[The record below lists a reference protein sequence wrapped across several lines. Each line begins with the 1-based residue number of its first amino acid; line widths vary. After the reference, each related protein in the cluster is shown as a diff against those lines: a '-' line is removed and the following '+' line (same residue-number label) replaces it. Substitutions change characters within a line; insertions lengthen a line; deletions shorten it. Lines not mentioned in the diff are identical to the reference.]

1 VIDAADPW
9 ARWLLERRH
18 GGDPERRRSMLEGL
32 AETRDKVLGNAEIA
46 AGETVLDVGCGDGL
60 IAFGALPLVGVTG
73 RVIFSDISEQLLD
86 VCREI
91 AAGDGRCE
99 FLHASTTDLS
109 ALADRSVNVVTTR
122 SVVIYVAEKQ
132 RAFEEFYRVLR
143 PGGRLSMFEPINS
156 YAFPQPEDRFMYYDV
171 TEVRELATTVKG
183 FYDRMRGDATLTDF
197 DERDLVA
204 LAEATGFREVELELK
219 IHVRPAERVRDWET
233 LERSSGNPLAP
244 TLAEAIDGALSAE
257 EAARFRAHLRREDE
271 LGRGIDR
278 FAVAFLRARKR

>member
-1 VIDAADPW
+1 MTAATDPW

-32 AETRDKVLGNAEIA
+32 AETRDKVLGNAAIA
-46 AGETVLDVGCGDGL
+46 AGESVLDVGCGDGL
-60 IAFGALPLVGVTG
+60 IAFGALPLVGESG

-91 AAGDGRCE
+91 AGGDGRCE
-99 FLHASTTDLS
+99 FLRASTTDLS
-109 ALADRSVNVVTTR
+109 AVPDRSVDVVTTR

-132 RAFEEFYRVLR
+132 RAFEEFFRVLR
-143 PGGRLSMFEPINS
+143 PGGRLAMFEPINS
-156 YAFPQPEDRFMYYDV
+156 YAYPQPEDRFSYYDV
-171 TEVRELATTVKG
+171 TEVQELATKVKQ
-183 FYDRMRGDATLTDF
+183 FYDRGRGDDTLTDF

-204 LAEATGFREVELELK
+204 FAEAAGFCEVELELR
-219 IHVRPAERVRDWET
+219 IQVRRAERVPDWDT

-244 TLAEAIDGALSAE
+244 TLAEAIDEALSAD

-278 FAVAFLRARKR
+278 FAVAFLRARKG